1 VVDKAND
8 RAIGVRRPGHS
19 DRSVPVGSS
28 SGTVKVDD
36 SPSQEGRGKEREKAA
51 QRIDSSSERGGP
63 TLVPVNHYRPRPT
76 MKEVATL
83 AGVSLK
89 TVSRVVNHEEGVAG
103 PTAEAVLAAIE
114 ALGYRRN
121 EVARNLRPGQ
131 RSNTLGLVIED
142 VGNPFYSAITKGAEE
157 VASAR
162 GMMVLTASSEEQTS
176 RERELI
182 ERMVQRQVDGLLL
195 VPTSQSHKF
204 LAHEIARG
212 LCVVAVDRPALG
224 VDTDVA
230 VLDNEGGAIAAV
242 QYLLGRGHSRIGA
255 VGDGAWVWTAAERVR
270 GYRLAL
276 ERAGI
281 EPDDRLVR
289 LGARTVEEAE
299 EAALSLLRE
308 KPPPTAL
315 FALNNRATVG
325 VLQALLRARGQEV
338 EVTGFDDFELSDM
351 LSLPVSTVAHDA
363 AELGRQ
369 ATRLLLERL
378 DGNASPPRTVTVP
391 TSLTVRPRAVER

>member
-1 VVDKAND
+1 LTNLEGSA
-8 RAIGVRRPGHS
+8 GRR
-19 DRSVPVGSS
+19 
-28 SGTVKVDD
+28 GTRY
-36 SPSQEGRGKEREKAA
+36 PS
-51 QRIDSSSERGGP
+51 
-63 TLVPVNHYRPRPT
+63 RPT

-157 VASAR
+157 VARAR
-162 GMMVLTASSEEQTS
+162 GMMVLTASSEEQMS

-212 LCVVAVDRPALG
+212 LSVVAVDRPALG
-224 VDTDVA
+224 VDTDIV
-230 VLDNEGGAIAAV
+230 VLDNAGGAIVATEFLV
-242 QYLLGRGHSRIGA
+242 EHGHSRIGV
-255 VGDGAWVWTAAERVR
+255 VGDLPSIWTFAERVR
-270 GYRLAL
+270 GYRLTL

-281 EPDDRLVR
+281 EADDRLVR
-289 LGARTVEEAE
+289 LGAHTVEAAE

-308 KPPPTAL
+308 KPPPTAF

-325 VLQALLRARGQEV
+325 VLKALLQKKDRV
-338 EVTGFDDFELSDM
+338 IDVVGFDDFELADM
-351 LSLPVSTVAHDA
+351 LALPVSTVAHDA

-378 DGNASPPRTVTVP
+378 DGKASPPRTVTVP
-391 TSLTVRPRAVER
+391 TSLIVRPRAVER